1 MLYFEKEPKT
11 IGKLTMNERNKG
23 FSENKEVDDF
33 VRRVLEEVRTFAQK
47 QADHIQKLNEIGAA
61 LSAENNL
68 DKLLEMI
75 LTEAKNFTNADAGT
89 LYLVTDDERKL
100 KFTVVETDSLNIKMG
115 GTMGEIT
122 WPPLP
127 LYKEDGAQNR
137 EMVAALCA
145 IEGRLINIEDVYTA
159 EGFNFE
165 GTKKFDSGTGYRS
178 QSMLVIPMKNYE
190 KEVIG
195 VCQLLNRKDPATGE
209 TVAFSAEDEKST
221 SSLAS
226 QAAVAIT
233 NAKLINDL
241 RKLLE
246 SFIKSIA
253 SAIDEKSP
261 YTGGH
266 VRKVA
271 EITMM
276 VAEALNGAKEGKYK
290 DVTYGYDQLNELR
303 IAALMHDIG
312 KITTP
317 EYIVDKAT
325 KLETIYDRIH
335 VVKTRFEAL
344 KRDLKIEYL
353 EQKYAY
359 EKEGAGEEWIYK
371 LEEDY
376 AKKLEALEDDIKFLE
391 AANIGGEF
399 MADDKIARV
408 KTIAARRWVEDGV
421 EKPLLTDDEVKNI
434 TIRKG
439 TLTEEERQKI
449 NDHARVSNE
458 MLAKLPF
465 PKKLRRVPDIAGGH
479 HEKLNGKGYP
489 QGLNAEQLTLEARI
503 LALAD
508 IFEALTASDRPYKE
522 AKKLSEATKILN
534 FMVKDGELDPELVK
548 FFYDEELHLK
558 YGRKELKEEQL
569 DV

>member
-1 MLYFEKEPKT
+1 MEYEE
-11 IGKLTMNERNKG
+11 NS

-33 VRRVLEEVRTFAQK
+33 VRRVLLEVHSFAQK

-68 DKLLEMI
+68 NKLLEMI

-89 LYLVTDDERKL
+89 LYLMTDDEKQL

-127 LYKEDGAQNR
+127 LYKADGSQNK

-145 IEGRLINIEDVYTA
+145 LDGRLINIEDVYTA
-159 EGFNFE
+159 AGFNFE
-165 GTKKFDSGTGYRS
+165 GTKKFDQGTGYRS

-190 KEVIG
+190 NEVIG
-195 VCQLLNRKDPATGE
+195 VCQLLNRKEPLTGE
-209 TVAFSAEDEKST
+209 TIAFSKDDEKST
-221 SSLAS
+221 TSLAS

-241 RKLLE
+241 RNLLE

-253 SAIDEKSP
+253 SAIDAKSP

-271 EITMM
+271 EITML
-276 VAEALNGAKEGKYK
+276 VADTLNANTNGYYK
-290 DVTYGYDQLNELR
+290 DVKYSYDQLNELR

-317 EYIVDKAT
+317 EYVVDKAT

-335 VVKTRFEAL
+335 VIKTRFEAL
-344 KRDLKIEYL
+344 KRDAKIEYL
-353 EQKYAY
+353 EQQYAY
-359 EKEGAGEEWIYK
+359 EREGATHDWVDK
-371 LEEDY
+371 LEDAY
-376 AKKLEALEDDIKFLE
+376 RQKLAALEDDIRFLE
-391 AANIGGEF
+391 VANIGGEF
-399 MADDKIARV
+399 MADEKIARV
-408 KTIAARRWVEDGV
+408 HAIAQRVWIEDGV
-421 EKPLLTDDEVKNI
+421 EKPLLTDDEIKNI
-434 TIRKG
+434 TIKKG
-439 TLTEEERQKI
+439 TLTEEEREKI
-449 NDHARVSNE
+449 NDHARMSKE
-458 MLAKLPF
+458 MLDKLPF
-465 PKKLRRVPDIAGGH
+465 PKKLRRVPEIAGGH

-489 QGLNAEQLTLEARI
+489 QGLNAEQLSLESRI

-508 IFEALTASDRPYKE
+508 IFEALTASDRPYKG
-522 AKKLSEATKILN
+522 AKKLSEVAKILS

-548 FFYDEELHLK
+548 FFYESKLHIK
-558 YGRKELKEEQL
+558 YGEKELRDDQI
-569 DV
+569 DVER

>member
-1 MLYFEKEPKT
+1 MEYEE
-11 IGKLTMNERNKG
+11 NS

-33 VRRVLEEVRTFAQK
+33 VRRVLLEVHTFAQK

-68 DKLLEMI
+68 NKLLEMI

-89 LYLVTDDERKL
+89 LYLMTDDEKQL

-122 WPPLP
+122 WPPLA
-127 LYKEDGAQNR
+127 LYKADGSQNK

-145 IEGRLINIEDVYTA
+145 LDGRLINIEDVYTA
-159 EGFNFE
+159 AGFNFE
-165 GTKKFDSGTGYRS
+165 GTKKFDQGTGYRS

-190 KEVIG
+190 NEVIG
-195 VCQLLNRKDPATGE
+195 VCQLLNRKEPQTGE
-209 TVAFSAEDEKST
+209 TIAFSKDDEKST
-221 SSLAS
+221 TSLAS

-241 RKLLE
+241 RNLLE

-253 SAIDEKSP
+253 SAIDAKSP

-271 EITMM
+271 EITMLI
-276 VAEALNGAKEGKYK
+276 ADTLNANTNGYYK
-290 DVTYGYDQLNELR
+290 DVKYSYDQLNELR

-335 VVKTRFEAL
+335 VIKTRFEAL
-344 KRDLKIEYL
+344 KRDAKIEYL
-353 EQKYAY
+353 EQQYAY
-359 EKEGAGEEWIYK
+359 EREGATHDWVDK
-371 LEEDY
+371 LEDAY
-376 AKKLEALEDDIKFLE
+376 RQKLAAIEDDMRFLE

-399 MADDKIARV
+399 MADEKIARV
-408 KTIAARRWVEDGV
+408 HDIAKRVWIEDGV

-439 TLTEEERQKI
+439 TLTEEEREKI
-449 NDHARVSNE
+449 NDHARMSKE
-458 MLAKLPF
+458 MLDKLPF
-465 PKKLRRVPDIAGGH
+465 PKKLRRVPEIAGGH

-489 QGLNAEQLTLEARI
+489 QGLNAEQLSLESRI

-508 IFEALTASDRPYKE
+508 IFEALTASDRPYKG
-522 AKKLSEATKILN
+522 AKKLSEVAKILS
-534 FMVKDGELDPELVK
+534 FMIKDGELDPELIK
-548 FFYDEELHLK
+548 FFYESKLHIK
-558 YGRKELKEEQL
+558 YGEKELRDDQI
-569 DV
+569 DVESITPQEKQTIF

>member
-1 MLYFEKEPKT
+1 MEYEE
-11 IGKLTMNERNKG
+11 NS

-33 VRRVLEEVRTFAQK
+33 VRRVLLEVHTFAQK

-68 DKLLEMI
+68 NKLLEMI

-89 LYLVTDDERKL
+89 LYLMTDDEKQL

-122 WPPLP
+122 WPPLA
-127 LYKEDGAQNR
+127 LYKADGSQNK

-145 IEGRLINIEDVYTA
+145 LDGRLINIEDVYTA
-159 EGFNFE
+159 AGFNFE
-165 GTKKFDSGTGYRS
+165 GTKKFDQGTGYRS

-190 KEVIG
+190 NEVIG
-195 VCQLLNRKDPATGE
+195 VCQLLNRKEPQTGE
-209 TVAFSAEDEKST
+209 TIAFSKDDEKST
-221 SSLAS
+221 TSLAS

-241 RKLLE
+241 RNLLE

-253 SAIDEKSP
+253 SAIDAKSP

-271 EITMM
+271 EITMLI
-276 VAEALNGAKEGKYK
+276 ADTLNANTNGYYK
-290 DVTYGYDQLNELR
+290 DVKYSYDQLNELR

-335 VVKTRFEAL
+335 VIKTRFEAL
-344 KRDLKIEYL
+344 KRDAKIEYL
-353 EQKYAY
+353 EQQYAY
-359 EKEGAGEEWIYK
+359 EREGATHDWVDK
-371 LEEDY
+371 LEDAY
-376 AKKLEALEDDIKFLE
+376 RQKLAAIEDDMRFLE

-399 MADDKIARV
+399 MADEKIARV
-408 KTIAARRWVEDGV
+408 HDIAKRVWIEDGV

-439 TLTEEERQKI
+439 TLTEEEREKI
-449 NDHARVSNE
+449 NDHARMSKE
-458 MLAKLPF
+458 MLDKLPF
-465 PKKLRRVPDIAGGH
+465 PKKLRRVPEIAGGH

-489 QGLNAEQLTLEARI
+489 QGLNAEQLSLESRI

-508 IFEALTASDRPYKE
+508 IFEALTASDRPYKG
-522 AKKLSEATKILN
+522 AKKLSEVAKILS
-534 FMVKDGELDPELVK
+534 FMVKDGELDPELIK
-548 FFYDEELHLK
+548 FFYESRLHIK
-558 YGRKELKEEQL
+558 YGEKELRDDQI
-569 DV
+569 DVESITPQEKQTIF